1 MDKVKE
7 FVTEYIQREYT
18 VADDIDIMTLNYVE
32 SGYVDSM
39 GLIQFIATIEDEFS
53 IEFEDEELENPEIKV
68 VGKLIE
74 LIERKMGE

>member
-1 MDKVKE
+1 MNNVKE
-7 FVTEYIQREYT
+7 FVSEYIQREYT

-74 LIERKMGE
+74 LIERKMGK

>member
-1 MDKVKE
+1 MNNVKE

>member
-1 MDKVKE
+1 MNNVKE

-32 SGYVDSM
+32 SGYIDSM

-74 LIERKMGE
+74 LIERKMGK

>member
-1 MDKVKE
+1 
-7 FVTEYIQREYT
+7 
-18 VADDIDIMTLNYVE
+18 MTLNYVE